1 MENKDTILPA
11 GRFNIAPFGPT
22 GVINNNSLDTIGQGL
37 KKAFSQPIDTPRQFS
52 SGPENQP
59 KGGVGPSTDGG
70 GGGGTV
76 DLPTITVDLCVD
88 GEPRQATIYGTI
100 N

>member
-59 KGGVGPSTDGG
+59 KGGAGPSTDGG
-70 GGGGTV
+70 GGGEVVVGGTLKEFLV
-76 DLPTITVDLCVD
+76 CED
-88 GEPRQATIYGTI
+88 GEPVAYNFYIE
-100 N
+100 

>member
-37 KKAFSQPIDTPRQFS
+37 KKVFAQPFETPRQFTA
-52 SGPENQP
+52 GPDTKP
-59 KGGVGPSTDGG
+59 KGGVGPSADGG
-70 GGGGTV
+70 GGGSIEGATLKAFLV
-76 DLPTITVDLCVD
+76 CED
-88 GEPRQATIYGTI
+88 GEPVTYNFYIE
-100 N
+100 